1 MAQIEARR
9 KTNTMMFGKFILL
22 SVYLLRGLSL
32 SLAWQG
38 HVRTGF
44 SLETGI
50 RGPAGLGGDTL
61 CIKST
66 VVLSELQLHRYRI
79 CAEFFP
85 DTNVLGIRNQELENS
100 ILSQRPHRIRIRCLV
115 RLHAYR

>member
-1 MAQIEARR
+1 
-9 KTNTMMFGKFILL
+9 MFGKFILL
-22 SVYLLRGLSL
+22 FSIPVERPKPVFGL
-32 SLAWQG
+32 AG

-85 DTNVLGIRNQELENS
+85 DTNESGIIARV
-100 ILSQRPHRIRIRCLV
+100 RPGDVIYNNFLRTKEE
-115 RLHAYR
+115 